1 VLAVSDAKAIAHLL
15 DQYMGL
21 FYAFVGIML
30 VLGGVMALALLFVTI
45 SANTTERSTELA
57 AIRAAGMSTGRLGR
71 LITGENLLLTG
82 LAIIPGL
89 VLGYLV
95 AAAFMASFSNDLFT
109 FQLEVRPTTFVGV
122 AAAILLATL
131 ASQVPA
137 LRAVERLDL
146 ARAVRE
152 RAS

>member
-1 VLAVSDAKAIAHLL
+1 
-15 DQYMGL
+15 
-21 FYAFVGIML
+21 
-30 VLGGVMALALLFVTI
+30 VMALALLFVTI

-109 FQLEVRPTTFVGV
+109 FQLEVRPTTFIGV